1 MLDHHHHHRAS
12 TPLLHYSCRKKGQTF
27 QKEVKNNPLL
37 TVLDH
42 HHYHW
47 ASTLLLHQV
56 GAKKELPIFVT
67 WTIWQKLHQKCKRI
81 YNSIE
86 LDKRMLFR
94 HHIRSPL
101 LNPRHFSP
109 STYFGIFCTAGAL
122 VVITVYRVSTS
133 SITQSTSLTF
143 CSKAHRACI
152 KQRSNLTIPNNIFRH
167 TC

>member
-1 MLDHHHHHRAS
+1 
-12 TPLLHYSCRKKGQTF
+12 
-27 QKEVKNNPLL
+27 
-37 TVLDH
+37 
-42 HHYHW
+42 
-47 ASTLLLHQV
+47 
-56 GAKKELPIFVT
+56 
-67 WTIWQKLHQKCKRI
+67 
-81 YNSIE
+81 
-86 LDKRMLFR
+86 MLFR

-167 TC
+167 TCLSSVKQFIKCKQCKQFSRVLRGQPQSLMVSLKLEDWPSVKSCHTRPDHLFAKCCPGSLICRTGSLFWKLL

>member
-1 MLDHHHHHRAS
+1 
-12 TPLLHYSCRKKGQTF
+12 
-27 QKEVKNNPLL
+27 
-37 TVLDH
+37 
-42 HHYHW
+42 
-47 ASTLLLHQV
+47 
-56 GAKKELPIFVT
+56 
-67 WTIWQKLHQKCKRI
+67 
-81 YNSIE
+81 
-86 LDKRMLFR
+86 MLFR

-101 LNPRHFSP
+101 PNPRHFSP

-167 TC
+167 TCLSSVKQFIKCKQCKQFQQGITRATAIFDGIFKIRRLAKRKKLSYKTRSFVCQMLPWIIDLSYLITFLEIVIVDHFFH